1 MGENKISTVS
11 KNYAKALIEIA
22 LEDNSFDKIKSQL
35 SEILGVLNSSCDL
48 QIVMDNSSISVAKKI
63 EILDAVFGSKI
74 DLKIMNFLKLLV
86 EKNRFGEL
94 NSIVVTFND
103 LSDAKSNK
111 KKVEIISSI
120 DLDSENKD
128 KILSALE
135 KKLSCEVLPMWN
147 VDESIIAGLKFKFDD
162 YVIDTSVRNKIENLS
177 KNISR

>member
-1 MGENKISTVS
+1 M
-11 KNYAKALIEIA
+11 
-22 LEDNSFDKIKSQL
+22 
-35 SEILGVLNSSCDL
+35 
-48 QIVMDNSSISVAKKI
+48 
-63 EILDAVFGSKI
+63 
-74 DLKIMNFLKLLV
+74 
-86 EKNRFGEL
+86 